1 MSANLRMYI
10 AALFELEHAMRRTP
24 VDRWDEPSPCDAWT
38 AREVAGHAIAVVEH
52 IPARLDR
59 DIARDPFTD
68 LVAIAGP
75 DPVES
80 FRSVRSAA
88 LVALDTQH
96 ALSTTVKTSMGTLT
110 VDDYL
115 VPLGRDAV
123 IHAWDIARAT
133 GTDDSLDPALVEATL
148 VRLDRTQM
156 SAGRG
161 TYGAPIALPSRST
174 TQQRLLAA
182 VGRDPR
188 WSRAHRR

>member
-24 VDRWDEPSPCDAWT
+24 LDRWDQSSPCDGWT

-52 IPARLDR
+52 IPARLGQGM
-59 DIARDPFTD
+59 ARDPFTD
-68 LVAIAGP
+68 LAAIAGP

-80 FRSVRSAA
+80 FRPIRAAA
-88 LVALDTQH
+88 LVTLDTAH
-96 ALSTTVKTSMGTLT
+96 ALSTTVETSMGTMT

-133 GTDDSLDPALVEATL
+133 RTDERLDPALVEATL
-148 VRLDRTQM
+148 VQLDRTQM

-161 TYGAPIALPSRST
+161 TYAPPVTLPSGST
-174 TQQRLLAA
+174 AQQRLLAA

-188 WSRAHRR
+188 